1 MVGIN
6 LVCAQPLNSETSFH
20 FFIGFLVIYKKMEKS
35 NCIFLYDCLTNIVL
49 IAKLLV

>member
-20 FFIGFLVIYKKMEKS
+20 FFIGFLVIYKKNGEKQLY
-35 NCIFLYDCLTNIVL
+35 FLYDCLTNIVL